1 MTKPNT
7 TYTEKPPMVVLLE
20 GIDRREGMAL
30 NTVAAL
36 NTTALPISPSHWK
49 YCDFCGDPPFRRGD
63 GLIKMSVSYQKR
75 TGDFIHLAIPTYTVC
90 PDCKGYGYKLTHI
103 GVEAQ
108 KQQGA
113 A

>member
-1 MTKPNT
+1 MTTPNT
-7 TYTEKPPMVVLLE
+7 THAEKPAMLVLLE
-20 GIDRREGMAL
+20 GIDRRENMAIH
-30 NTVAAL
+30 TVAQL
-36 NTTALPISPSHWK
+36 NQTELPISPSHWK

-63 GLIKMSVSYQKR
+63 GLIKMSVSYAKR
-75 TGDFIHLAIPTYTVC
+75 TGELIHIAIPTYTVC
-90 PDCKGYGYKLTHI
+90 PDCKGYGYLLTHI